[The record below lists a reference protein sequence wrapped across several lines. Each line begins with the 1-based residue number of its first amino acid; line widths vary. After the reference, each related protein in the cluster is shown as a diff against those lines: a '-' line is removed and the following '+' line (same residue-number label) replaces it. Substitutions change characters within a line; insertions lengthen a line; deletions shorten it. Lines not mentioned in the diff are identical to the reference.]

1 MPHNDTSHI
10 DTAKIAAAEIDG
22 GEIDAGRTVADL
34 VEERPYRSRFFD
46 AVQINYCCQGNVSL
60 DEACRMRGLDPTSVV
75 DELERLDAEAL
86 AQAPSLAELSGED
99 LVAYARK
106 TFHAFVNEE
115 LARVVALVSKVAEGH
130 GDDDPRLR
138 EVAPLVQ
145 ETAQLML
152 EHGQTEA
159 AYLFPSVLNGSAIEP
174 AVTAS
179 LRDSGEKLRA
189 ELESLRV
196 LTDGYSVPEWACN
209 SVRATMDALSRL
221 DETTSTHTKT
231 VFETLLARVS

>member
-1 MPHNDTSHI
+1 
-10 DTAKIAAAEIDG
+10 
-22 GEIDAGRTVADL
+22 
-34 VEERPYRSRFFD
+34 
-46 AVQINYCCQGNVSL
+46 
-60 DEACRMRGLDPTSVV
+60 
-75 DELERLDAEAL
+75 
-86 AQAPSLAELSGED
+86 
-99 LVAYARK
+99 
-106 TFHAFVNEE
+106 
-115 LARVVALVSKVAEGH
+115 
-130 GDDDPRLR
+130 
-138 EVAPLVQ
+138 
-145 ETAQLML
+145 ML